1 MSEVTIDFIVR
12 DPWRMVLVE
21 EGPWDDVESNLH
33 RVQSRLYGCI
43 DAAIDGHLAQEFP
56 ESNGAHITVQL
67 DCYSLPQEEVLKFFD
82 AFSSSVLRIPDYKEA
97 LQSSSFVAGI
107 DFQISFAKGGS

>member
-21 EGPWDDVESNLH
+21 EGPWEDVASNLR

-43 DAAIDGHLAQEFP
+43 DAAIDGHLAQQFP
-56 ESNGAHITVQL
+56 ESNGKHVTVQL
-67 DCYSLPQEEVLKFFD
+67 DCYSVPQEDVSKFFE
-82 AFSSSVLRIPDYKEA
+82 AFSSSVLLIPDYKDA

-107 DFQISFAKGGS
+107 DFQVSFA